1 MFEYLYKIPEKLADL
16 LIKLREEKHRR
27 DRETALYFTDLA
39 DTLEMMVKKLKQHEV
54 PRSEGHKFQKLI
66 LSFENKTKN
75 LAKEH
80 TSDIVSADLVDIAN
94 KAKQLDV
101 AQFVYLPDIE
111 KERAEWLREMERIV
125 GDCRGIAGVLE
136 TGS

>member
-1 MFEYLYKIPEKLADL
+1 MFEYLYKIPDKLADL
-16 LIKLREEKHRR
+16 LIKLRAEKHRR

-39 DTLEMMVKKLKQHEV
+39 DTLELMVKKLKQNEIPH
-54 PRSEGHKFQKLI
+54 SEGHKFRKLI
-66 LSFENKTKN
+66 LSFEMKTKN

-80 TSDIVSADLVDIAN
+80 TSDIVSADLVDLSN

-101 AQFVYLPDIE
+101 SQFVYLPDVE
-111 KERAEWLREMERIV
+111 KERAEWLREMERMV
-125 GDCRGIAGVLE
+125 GDCRGVAGVLE